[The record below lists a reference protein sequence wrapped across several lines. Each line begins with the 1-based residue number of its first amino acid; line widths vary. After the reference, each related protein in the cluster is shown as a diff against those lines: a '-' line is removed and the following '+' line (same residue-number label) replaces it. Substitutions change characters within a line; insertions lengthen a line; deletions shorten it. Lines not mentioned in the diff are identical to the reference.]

1 MKFKIDRKDFV
12 PLVLTVLSAVFLLL
26 SFNYSSNAIDTS
38 KAAHKTEQ
46 AVTRRISVLERY
58 MDAAIKSPDN
68 APMILKYFPEDMVI
82 YRYVGDT
89 LKAWCNQ
96 FTIKND
102 DISKHVTFSVM
113 ANPATELESTLLK
126 VSDKVSL
133 LEMGPRWYLTKTL
146 DSLNV
151 KIIGGLQIYNAI
163 GDHPSGGVNRRL
175 HLSDKFSVKPLSDG
189 IGTAVEID
197 GVPVFKVVCE
207 SLKRDTAGS
216 AGFIGLSFFFFL
228 AGALIF
234 LYNKRTLKRFAVTV
248 SVIVAAL
255 LALYLWGRNAHIASD
270 IFSPAVYADG
280 NFFYSLGAV
289 LIINLAVIVFIVCTY
304 LIRRVLYREV
314 ISTEGKRNAVI
325 YSAVLITAVAG
336 IFAYTAYALRSITL
350 NSGICLELY
359 KLNNLSVYSLVVYIA
374 FIALFMTLQMLLQML
389 QPAIR
394 KLTGKRYDCFSARHR
409 ILMALV
415 FSIFVVIIT
424 ATTGFRKEQ
433 NIQEVW
439 ANRLSIDRDIALEM
453 NLRRVEGAIAS
464 DKLIATLAGVQNTA
478 NIILNRI
485 TDNYMSRFLQD
496 YDISLYIMNAAENS
510 PEMLSFYREK
520 LEHGKSIA
528 SGSKFLYSTP
538 GGAHA
543 VYTGVFVYFSQYSG
557 ITHLII
563 DLEPK
568 ANKQDKGYASL
579 LGIAAPGKVIM
590 PARYDYAKYS
600 GSDIVTFRGSFAY
613 PTVMEE
619 RIRHE
624 IYDNGIKH
632 FKDDGHLHFVN
643 HISDD
648 EVILISRPI
657 IEATRF
663 VFGCIFLALF
673 TFFAL
678 TLSLLTRKRRKNL
691 ESEKQYYKSRVSSVL
706 VGSLLI
712 TLVAMASVSILFVY
726 KRNDDN
732 LKTAMTDKISAI
744 QALVSSYCRSAKTGA
759 DLGMKEV
766 KEALESASSVSGT
779 DVTLYRTDG
788 KVLQSTTPEFFDK
801 TIIGSRIHQD
811 AFDNIIYKNKRF
823 FIHKETIGKR
833 KYYAMYA
840 PVFNSEGKI
849 ISIVGTPYTDEN
861 YDFEMEAVL
870 HFVTIITL
878 FLILLI
884 VARFMILAIVT
895 RMFKPLSEM
904 GRKMNAAD
912 VASLEY
918 LDYTNE
924 DEITSLVQSY
934 NRMVGDLT
942 RSTRQLAQAE
952 RDKAWSA
959 MARQVAH
966 EIKNP
971 LTPMKLQIQRLIRLK
986 QKGAADWDEKFNEVS
1001 KVVLDHIDILT
1012 DTANEFSTFAK
1023 LYSEEPTR
1031 IDLDALIQEEISMFN
1046 SREDIEFV
1054 YLGIDG
1060 AEINGPKPQ
1069 LTRVLV
1075 NLLTNAIQAIEIRR
1089 QHEIENG
1096 VGAEE
1101 SGHILVQLRNSL
1113 ESGYYDITVE
1123 DDGQGVSEENQE
1135 KLFTPNFTTKT
1146 GGTGLGL
1153 AICRSILERCGAS
1166 ISYSRSFSLD
1176 GACFTIKY
1184 PRNNLTI

>member
-1 MKFKIDRKDFV
+1 MKLKIDKRDFA
-12 PLVLTVLSAVFLLL
+12 PLVLAVFSAIFLIL
-26 SFNYSSNAIDTS
+26 SLNHSSRAVDTIH
-38 KAAHKTEQ
+38 AAHKVEQ
-46 AVTRRISVLERY
+46 ATLRRMAILETY
-58 MDAAIKSPDN
+58 MNEALESPDN
-68 APMILKYFPEDMVI
+68 APLKLKGFPQDMVV
-82 YRYVGDT
+82 YRYVNDT
-89 LKAWCNQ
+89 LKAWNNQ

-102 DISKHVTFSVM
+102 DISDHVMFSVM
-113 ANPATELESTLLK
+113 VNPNAEIQSPLLNVTDKTTL
-126 VSDKVSL
+126 V
-133 LEMGPRWYLTKTL
+133 EMGPRWYLTKSL

-163 GDHPSGGVNRRL
+163 ESSPTSGVNRKLRL
-175 HLSDKFSVKPLSDG
+175 ADKFTVKPLSDG
-189 IGTAVEID
+189 IGTAVEMD
-197 GVPVFKVVCE
+197 GEPVFKVVCE
-207 SLKRDTAGS
+207 SMMRDTAGS
-216 AGFIGLSFFFFL
+216 AGFIGISFFLFL
-228 AGALIF
+228 TGALLF
-234 LYNKRTLKRFAVTV
+234 LYNKRSIKRFAAAV
-248 SVIVAAL
+248 SVIFAAL
-255 LALYLWGRNAHIASD
+255 AGLYIWGRNAHIGSD
-270 IFSPAVYADG
+270 IFSPALFADG
-280 NFFYSLGAV
+280 NFLYSLGAV
-289 LIINLAVIVFIVCTY
+289 LIINLAVIVFILCTY
-304 LIRRVLYREV
+304 LVRRDLYRKLT
-314 ISTEGKRNAVI
+314 SRGGRAAAKI
-325 YSAVLITAVAG
+325 YSAIVIAAIAG
-336 IFAYTAYALRSITL
+336 IFTYTGYAMRSITL

-359 KLNNLSVYSLVVYIA
+359 KLNSLSTYSAIVYFA
-374 FIALFMTLQMLLQML
+374 FIALYMTLPLLLQML
-389 QPAIR
+389 RPGIKR
-394 KLTGKRYDCFSARHR
+394 LSGKHFDGFSAKSR
-409 ILMALV
+409 IILALI
-415 FSIFVVIIT
+415 FALFVVSIT
-424 ATTGFRKEQ
+424 ATTGFRKER

-453 NLRRVEGAIAS
+453 NLRRVEKAIAS
-464 DKLIATLAGVQNTA
+464 DGLIATLAGVQNTA
-478 NIILNRI
+478 NIVLNRI

-496 YDISLYIMNAAENS
+496 YDISIYIMNDSERS
-510 PEMLSFYREK
+510 PEAMAFFKEK
-520 LEHGKSIA
+520 VDRGESIA
-528 SGSKFLYSTP
+528 PGSQFLYSTP

-543 VYTGVFVYFSQYSG
+543 VYTGVFVYFNEYSG
-557 ITHLII
+557 ITHLLI

-600 GSDIVTFRGSFAY
+600 GRDIVTFRGNFAY
-613 PTVMEE
+613 PTVMED
-619 RIRHE
+619 RIARD
-624 IYDNGIKH
+624 IYDNGVNH
-632 FKDDGHLHFVN
+632 FKDDGYLHFVN
-643 HISDD
+643 HTSVD
-648 EVILISRPI
+648 EVILISRPQV
-657 IEATRF
+657 EATRF
-663 VFGCIFLALF
+663 VVGCIFLALVI
-673 TFFAL
+673 FFAL
-678 TLSLLTRKRRKNL
+678 TSLLLTRKRKKS
-691 ESEKQYYKSRVSSVL
+691 SEFVKGYYKSRVSSVL

-712 TLVAMASVSILFVY
+712 TLVAMASVSIFFVY

-732 LKTAMTDKISAI
+732 LKAAMSDKISAI
-744 QALVSSYCRSAKTGA
+744 QALVYNACKGAKSGS
-759 DLGMKEV
+759 DLGAKEI
-766 KEALESASSVSGT
+766 KEALESVSAVSGT

-811 AFDNIIYKNKRF
+811 AFENIIYRNKRF
-823 FIHKETIGKR
+823 FVHKETIGRR

-840 PVFNSEGKI
+840 PVFSSEGKML
-849 ISIVGTPYTDEN
+849 SIVGAPYTDEN

-884 VARFMILAIVT
+884 IARFMIRAIVT

-912 VASLEY
+912 VESLEY
-918 LDYTNE
+918 LDYKND

-986 QKGAADWDEKFNEVS
+986 QKGAADWDEKFDEVS

-1023 LYSEEPTR
+1023 LYSEEPTE

-1046 SREDIEFV
+1046 NKENIEFS
-1054 YLGIDG
+1054 YLGLDG
-1060 AEINGPKPQ
+1060 VTINGPKPQ

-1075 NLLTNAIQAIEIRR
+1075 NLLTNAIQAVEIRQ
-1089 QHEIENG
+1089 QHELES
-1096 VGAEE
+1096 GAAKA
-1101 SGHILVQLRNSL
+1101 SPGHILIQLRNSL
-1113 ESGYYDITVE
+1113 DSGYYDIAVE
-1123 DDGQGVSEENQE
+1123 DDGPGVTEENQE

-1166 ISYSRSFSLD
+1166 IAYSRSFPLG

-1184 PRNNLTI
+1184 PRQ